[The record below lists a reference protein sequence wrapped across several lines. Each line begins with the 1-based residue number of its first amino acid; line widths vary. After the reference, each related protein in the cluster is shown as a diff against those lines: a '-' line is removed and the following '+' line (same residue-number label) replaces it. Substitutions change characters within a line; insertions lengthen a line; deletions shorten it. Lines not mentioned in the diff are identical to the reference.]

1 MPVEKRQLSPESLLR
16 EAARAIVEEN
26 RSADLSGVTILL
38 PNLQVASSLGIL
50 LREAAG
56 LPFVLLPEMHTL
68 SGLAAALEFT
78 PESRRMAGIYLALR
92 EKNWFREN
100 DLWRLS
106 RELLKLFDELTRWR
120 VALPAS
126 LENFSAMLEQA
137 YRADAGGPFLFEA
150 RLVHELWHAM
160 ESDGLSEAA
169 ASQVKLANLA
179 QNASGPLYAIGL
191 DDFTPAEEAFFAAWS
206 QRASVK
212 LFREARSGIFGKVWP
227 LQEEGFTLKSRAEAA
242 RSECNP
248 VSNVALFC
256 ANSLE
261 EEAEAAQIKIRK
273 WLFEGKRRIAL
284 VALDRLAARRTR
296 ALLERAQILVSDE
309 TGWTFSTTSA
319 STVLARLLDCLAS
332 DFYHEDILDLLKSPF
347 IFSDWEEGEK
357 RRAAYFLEQA
367 IRKHSVVSNLGHY
380 ARLDLEAEARKALE
394 ALRDASRRFPRR
406 AMPLSA
412 WLDTLFDSLE
422 ALGIAAGLEEDRAG
436 AELLQ
441 RLDVLRKE
449 LADEAGRFGFRAWRR
464 WLDMQLESATF
475 KDSGIRSPVV
485 FTHLHAA
492 RLREF
497 DAVVLLGCDAAHLPA
512 EPDQGIFFNQAVRSE
527 LKLPLMEAQ
536 KRRQLDDLAGLLC
549 RSEEVWASWQ
559 SLKNGEPNLLSPYLE
574 QLNAFHHHAFGF
586 DLVDRGFS
594 KAIPSMRFG
603 NARSSIGKTDCP
615 APAVGNTLVPQSI
628 SASGYSSL
636 LACPYQY
643 YAGRI
648 LGLDPLDEAEKIL
661 EKADYGTYLHKIL
674 YLFHRRHPKITGLAD
689 ARGELERLSDEVFR
703 DAVEADYLSHG
714 WALRWKAM
722 IPQYLAWQE
731 KREMAGWKVEKIEED
746 RSLEIPLRGGKKL
759 VLRGRL
765 DRVDVSSEGLAVI
778 DYKTQSAGILKEK
791 LADPGEDVQL
801 AVYALLLGEPVVEA
815 AFLGLDG
822 EVKEFTQEETGACE
836 NRERLAEI
844 FDELYAGARLPA
856 QGLEKVCSYCD
867 MRGLCRKDYW
877 E

>member
-1 MPVEKRQLSPESLLR
+1 MPVEKKQFSPESLLR
-16 EAARAIVEEN
+16 DAACAIVEEN

-38 PNLQVASSLGIL
+38 PNLQVASPLGIL

-56 LPFVLLPEMHTL
+56 LPFILLPEMHTF
-68 SGLAAALEFT
+68 SGLAAASEFT

-106 RELLKLFDELTRWR
+106 RELLKLFDELTRWK

-126 LENFSAMLEQA
+126 LEDFSALFEQA
-137 YRADAGGPFLFEA
+137 YRADAGGPLLFEA

-160 ESDGLSEAA
+160 ESDELSEAA
-169 ASQVKLANLA
+169 ACQVKLANLA

-206 QRASVK
+206 TRASVK
-212 LFREARSGIFGKVWP
+212 LFCEARSGFYGKVWP
-227 LQEEGFTLKSRAEAA
+227 LQEEEPGLKSRAEAC
-242 RSECNP
+242 RTECSP

-261 EEAEAAQIKIRK
+261 EEAEAAQIKVRK

-347 IFSDWEEGEK
+347 IFSGWGEGEK

-380 ARLDLEAEARKALE
+380 ARLDLEAEARRALE
-394 ALRDASRRFPRR
+394 ALRDASLSFSGR

-412 WLDTLFDSLE
+412 WLDALFGSLD
-422 ALGIAAGLEEDRAG
+422 ALGIAAGLKEDRAG
-436 AELLQ
+436 TELLE
-441 RLDVLRKE
+441 RLDILRRE
-449 LADEAGRFGFRAWRR
+449 LADETGRFGFRAWRR
-464 WLDMQLESATF
+464 WLDMQLESMTF

-512 EPDQGIFFNQAVRSE
+512 ESDQEVFFNQAVRSE

-536 KRRQLDDLAGLLC
+536 KRKQLADLAGLLS
-549 RSEEVWASWQ
+549 RSGEVWASWQ

-586 DLVDRGFS
+586 DLVDREFS
-594 KAIPSMRFG
+594 KTIPSMRFE
-603 NARSSIGKTDCP
+603 NARTAIGKTDCP
-615 APAVGNTLVPQSI
+615 APAVDSAMVPQSI

-648 LGLDPLDEAEKIL
+648 LGLAPLDEAEKVL
-661 EKADYGTYLHKIL
+661 EKADYGSYLHKIL
-674 YLFHRRHPKITGLAD
+674 YLFHRRHPKIAHLAD
-689 ARGELERLSDEVFR
+689 ARDELERLSDEVFR

-759 VLRGRL
+759 TLRGRL
-765 DRVDVSSEGLAVI
+765 DRVDASSEGLAVI
-778 DYKTQSAGILKEK
+778 DYKTQSASILKEK

-815 AFLGLDG
+815 FFLGLDG
-822 EVKEFTQEETGACE
+822 EVKEFFQEETGAFE

-844 FDELYAGARLPA
+844 FDELHAGARLPA
-856 QGLEKVCSYCD
+856 QGLEKVCSRCD

-877 E
+877 A

>member
-1 MPVEKRQLSPESLLR
+1 MPVEKRQFPPESLLR
-16 EAARAIVEEN
+16 DAARAIVEEN
-26 RSADLSGVTILL
+26 RSVDLSRVTILL
-38 PNLQVASSLGIL
+38 PNLQVTSPLSIL

-56 LPFVLLPEMHTL
+56 LPFILLPEMHTL
-68 SGLAAALEFT
+68 PGLAASREFT
-78 PESRRMAGIYLALR
+78 PESRRTAGIYLALR
-92 EKNWFREN
+92 EKGWFREN

-106 RELLKLFDELTRWR
+106 REFIKLFDELTRWR
-120 VALPAS
+120 MALPAS
-126 LENFSAMLEQA
+126 LEEFSARLEQA
-137 YRADAGGPFLFEA
+137 YRADAGGPLLFEA

-169 ASQVKLANLA
+169 ASQVRLANLA
-179 QNASGPLYAIGL
+179 QNATGPLYAIGL
-191 DDFTPAEEAFFAAWS
+191 DDFTPAEEAFFDAWS
-206 QRASVK
+206 QRAGVK
-212 LFREARSGIFGKVWP
+212 LFREARSGFYGKVWP
-227 LQEEGFTLKSRAEAA
+227 PQEEGLGLKSRAEACRA
-242 RSECNP
+242 ECGP

-256 ANSLE
+256 ASSLE

-273 WLFEGKRRIAL
+273 WLLEGKRRIAL

-332 DFYHEDILDLLKSPF
+332 DFYHEDMLDLLKSPF
-347 IFSDWEEGEK
+347 LLSGWEQGEREK
-357 RRAAYFLEQA
+357 AVHFLEQA

-380 ARLDLEAEARKALE
+380 ARLDLEVEARKALE

-412 WLDTLFDSLE
+412 WLDALFESLDV
-422 ALGIAAGLEEDRAG
+422 LGIAAGLAEDRAG
-436 AELLQ
+436 AELLE

-449 LADEAGRFGFRAWRR
+449 LAQETGRFGFRAWRR

-475 KDSGIRSPVV
+475 RDSGIRSPVV

-497 DAVVLLGCDAAHLPA
+497 DAVVLLGCDAAHLPT
-512 EPDQGIFFNQAVRSE
+512 ESDQGIFFNQAVRSE
-527 LKLPLMEAQ
+527 LKLPLMEVQ
-536 KRRQLDDLAGLLC
+536 RRRQLDELAGLLC
-549 RSEEVWASWQ
+549 RSGEVWASWQ

-574 QLNAFHHHAFGF
+574 QLNAFHHHAFGL
-586 DLVDRGFS
+586 DLVDREFS
-594 KAIPSMRFG
+594 KAIPLMRFG
-603 NARSSIGKTDCP
+603 KARAPIGKTDCP
-615 APAVGNTLVPQSI
+615 APAVGSAMVPQTI

-643 YAGRI
+643 YAARI
-648 LGLDPLDEAEKIL
+648 LGLAPLDEAEKIL

-674 YLFHRRHPKITGLAD
+674 YLFHGRHPKITGFAQAGD
-689 ARGELERLSDEVFR
+689 ELERLSDEVFR

-731 KREMAGWKVEKIEED
+731 KREMAGWKIEKIEED
-746 RSLEIPLRGGKKL
+746 RSLDIPLRGGKKL
-759 VLRGRL
+759 ALRGRL
-765 DRVDVSSEGLAVI
+765 DRVDSSSEGFAVI
-778 DYKTQSAGILKEK
+778 DYKTQSAGILREK
-791 LADPGEDVQL
+791 VADPGEEVQL
-801 AVYALLLGEPVVEA
+801 AVYALLLGEPIAEA
-815 AFLGLDG
+815 TFLGLDG
-822 EVKEFTQEETGACE
+822 EVKEFSQQETGASE

-844 FDELYAGARLPA
+844 FDELHAGAKLPA
-856 QGLEKVCSYCD
+856 QGVEKVCSYCD